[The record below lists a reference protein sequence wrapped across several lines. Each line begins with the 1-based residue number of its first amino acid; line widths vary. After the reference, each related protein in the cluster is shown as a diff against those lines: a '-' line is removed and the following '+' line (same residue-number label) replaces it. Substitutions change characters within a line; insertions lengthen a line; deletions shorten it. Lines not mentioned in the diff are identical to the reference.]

1 MADSRGF
8 KPINQLWSVASA
20 AGSTDAD
27 SECLYEEISS
37 LSGPQDS
44 EERLPIPKSDRVRRS
59 KKKEDSRGR
68 KKNGVTDNLSR
79 VEDQYAVRGSYG
91 ESGPHAAFD
100 VGATT
105 LKLTR
110 GRKTASRYLQT
121 TTTTTTTTYHQGG
134 RIPRFS
140 TRPSRHHFA
149 RSPFSNETQ
158 EEIQED
164 DEATL
169 RELLVR
175 YVLQIVYRDYKS
187 YTLFYYTHFSL
198 PHLQSMLILLQSIQ
212 FYTQIICS

>member
-8 KPINQLWSVASA
+8 KQPINHLWSVASA
-20 AGSTDAD
+20 AASSDVD

-44 EERLPIPKSDRVRRS
+44 EEGPPIPKSDRVRRS
-59 KKKEDSRGR
+59 KRKEDEKAR
-68 KKNGVTDNLSR
+68 VSR
-79 VEDQYAVRGSYG
+79 VEEQYAVRGIYG
-91 ESGPHAAFD
+91 ESGHASFD
-100 VGATT
+100 SGAAT

-110 GRKTASRYLQT
+110 GRKNPSRYLQT
-121 TTTTTTTTYHQGG
+121 TTTTTTTTYHHGG

-140 TRPSRHHFA
+140 ARPSRHHFG

-175 YVLQIVYRDYKS
+175 YVLQ
-187 YTLFYYTHFSL
+187 
-198 PHLQSMLILLQSIQ
+198 QS
-212 FYTQIICS
+212 

>member
-20 AGSTDAD
+20 AASSDVD

-44 EERLPIPKSDRVRRS
+44 EEGPPIPKSDRVRRS
-59 KKKEDSRGR
+59 KRKEDGR
-68 KKNGVTDNLSR
+68 ARRKNGAIDNVSR
-79 VEDQYAVRGSYG
+79 VEEQYAIRGSYG
-91 ESGPHAAFD
+91 ESGPHATFD
-100 VGATT
+100 SGAAT

-110 GRKTASRYLQT
+110 GRKTPSRYLQT
-121 TTTTTTTTYHQGG
+121 TTTTTTTTYHHGG

-140 TRPSRHHFA
+140 ARPSRHHFP

-175 YVLQIVYRDYKS
+175 YVLQ
-187 YTLFYYTHFSL
+187 
-198 PHLQSMLILLQSIQ
+198 QSKKQSSNNRQSSIQ
-212 FYTQIICS
+212 KHVDVYTDPTNT